1 MLIIKAEIS
10 LPGMK
15 QGIFVAIMCL
25 LAVLGFA
32 SFFGLI
38 FSFDPFT
45 TGAGLITLAYLTLF
59 FGLTSFFAL
68 IIFGIKKRISKERNT
83 EKIFWTGAILS
94 LIIVGGLAV
103 LANV

>member
-1 MLIIKAEIS
+1 
-10 LPGMK
+10 MK

-25 LAVLGFA
+25 LAVLGFV

-38 FSFDPFT
+38 FSFDPFV
-45 TGAGLITLAYLTLF
+45 TGAGIITLTYLTLF
-59 FGLTSFFAL
+59 FGLTGLFSL
-68 IIFGIKKRISKERNT
+68 IIFGIKKRMYKEWNT

-94 LIIVGGLAV
+94 LVIVGGLAI

>member
-1 MLIIKAEIS
+1 
-10 LPGMK
+10 MK
-15 QGIFVAIMCL
+15 QGIFVVIMCL

-38 FSFDPFT
+38 FSFDPFE

-59 FGLTSFFAL
+59 FGLTGFSAL
-68 IIFGIKKRISKERNT
+68 IIFGIKKRMNKERKT
-83 EKIFWTGAILS
+83 EKIFWTGVILS

-103 LANV
+103 LANI